1 MTLTNKPPIKPKLA
15 KAPPAPVSVRP
26 KTSATTSKTSKTK
39 VNKTFQV
46 AVWGGAGEGEK
57 IILYADSG
65 MGKTTLASI
74 LPTPVFA
81 GLDDGGR
88 KIKNPITGEEL
99 KNIPNIETFDDFR
112 VATQQVD
119 LFSDSESYVV
129 DTGNILEG
137 WGLGWTLENV
147 LGGENNKHKM
157 SNIEQYG
164 WGKGYRHLYDT
175 MRLPLADFDALIRRG
190 KNVCILCQMN
200 QISIANAGG
209 EDYLCDVPKL
219 QPKHGATPAIWG
231 LWCEWADHVLKISN
245 EGVIAAKDDEKS
257 KVAKATSTGNR
268 IIHVHAPEVHYKAKS
283 RTIPYRFPVV
293 SFSDPSDDSI
303 WKFLFDEVWRDIP
316 EEGGGE

>member
-1 MTLTNKPPIKPKLA
+1 
-15 KAPPAPVSVRP
+15 VSVRP
-26 KTSATTSKTSKTK
+26 KVTKPQQQKT

-46 AVWGGAGEGEK
+46 ATWSGAGEGEK
-57 IILYADSG
+57 IIGYADSG
-65 MGKTTLASI
+65 MGKTTLASM

-88 KIKNPITGEEL
+88 KITHPVTGEEL
-99 KNIPNIETFDDFR
+99 KNIPGIETFSDFR
-112 VATQQVD
+112 TAIQQPD
-119 LFSDSESYVV
+119 LFDDYETCVV

-137 WGLGWTLENV
+137 WALDWMLENV
-147 LGGENNKHKM
+147 AGDKGTLMK
-157 SNIEQYG
+157 NIEQYG

-231 LWCEWADHVLKISN
+231 LWCEWSDHVLKISN

-293 SFSDPSDDSI
+293 SFSDPADSSI
-303 WKFLFDEVWRDIP
+303 WQFLFDEAWKDIP
-316 EEGGGE
+316 DEEN

>member
-1 MTLTNKPPIKPKLA
+1 MNIKKA
-15 KAPPAPVSVRP
+15 KQQ
-26 KTSATTSKTSKTK
+26 KETF
-39 VNKTFQV
+39 NKTFQV
-46 AVWGGAGEGEK
+46 ATWGDDNGGKK
-57 IILYADSG
+57 IIKYADSG
-65 MGKTTLASI
+65 MGKTTLASM

-88 KIKNPITGEEL
+88 EIRHPVTGEKL
-99 KNIPNIETFDDFR
+99 KYIPGIETFDDFR
-112 VATQQVD
+112 MAVQQPD
-119 LFSDSESYVV
+119 LLDDYETLVV
-129 DTGNILEG
+129 DTGNILED
-137 WGLGWTLENV
+137 WALVWMLANV
-147 LGGENNKHKM
+147 TGEKGNLVK
-157 SNIEQYG
+157 NIEQYG

-245 EGVIAAKDDEKS
+245 EGVIAAKDSEKA

-293 SFSDPSDDSI
+293 SFDNPADDSI
-303 WKFLFDEVWRDIP
+303 WKFLFEECWRDIS
-316 EEGGGE
+316 EEGSD

>member
-1 MTLTNKPPIKPKLA
+1 MNLTNKPPAQKLA
-15 KAPPAPVSVRP
+15 KAPPAPVSAKP
-26 KTSATTSKTSKTK
+26 KAAKQQQQKT

-46 AVWGGAGEGEK
+46 AVWGGDNEGEK
-57 IILYADSG
+57 IIGYADSG
-65 MGKTTLASI
+65 MGKTTLASM
-74 LPTPVFA
+74 LPKPVFT

-88 KIKNPITGEEL
+88 KIRHPVTDEKL
-99 KNIPNIETFDDFR
+99 KYIPGFETFSDFR
-112 VATQQVD
+112 IAVQQSD
-119 LFSDSESYVV
+119 LFDDYETLVV

-137 WGLGWTLENV
+137 WALDWMLQNITGDKGTLM
-147 LGGENNKHKM
+147 K
-157 SNIEQYG
+157 NIEQYG

-175 MRLPLADFDALIRRG
+175 MRLPLVDFDALIRRG

-245 EGVIAAKDDEKS
+245 EGVVAAKDSEKA

-283 RTIPYRFPVV
+283 RTIPYRVPVV
-293 SFSDPSDDSI
+293 SFDNPADDSI

-316 EEGGGE
+316 EEGSSE